1 MTTKKEEIIEGEVVE
16 NNPIVRVEDL
26 PVRSSERIDAD
37 TVIANIDA
45 QEKILTRLIRY
56 VNEKLKPK
64 VDYYSVKEG
73 QLPSLGLSGAEKIC
87 DIFKLAPS
95 PILEEKIVTPQEV
108 SYEYIV
114 KLHNRYT
121 GDFMGSGVGCCSS
134 LEDKFRY
141 YYDKKGNKQE
151 IKNHLN
157 IANTIKKIAYK
168 RGYVDATLKATMA
181 SFIFTQDLEE
191 LPDYYIGSKSKKST
205 GGVKGGKPK
214 LSPDDKFIKAKE
226 YWDKYS
232 FDGKEMK
239 EKPPKLS
246 GKKFSGEQASIFN
259 YAKGLIPEDT
269 IPSFFE
275 SLTKKKTTWE
285 FTYEDFKT
293 SYKALKEIEEET
305 EEKIEDG
312 FEKSEGKIKV

>member
-141 YYDKKGNKQE
+141 YYDKNGDRQE

-191 LPDYYIGSKSKKST
+191 LPDYYIGSKSKKSKSKEDLQKLDPT
-205 GGVKGGKPK
+205 KFKVPFKKSKYMGMVLTDCPK
-214 LSPDDKFIKAKE
+214 WWLEGQLKYAEDGKFIPSKYGYDDEEYKNMFRKAIEIKE
-226 YWDKYS
+226 QEQLDKEFEQS
-232 FDGKEMK
+232 EQGK
-239 EKPPKLS
+239 
-246 GKKFSGEQASIFN
+246 
-259 YAKGLIPEDT
+259 
-269 IPSFFE
+269 
-275 SLTKKKTTWE
+275 
-285 FTYEDFKT
+285 
-293 SYKALKEIEEET
+293 LK
-305 EEKIEDG
+305 
-312 FEKSEGKIKV
+312 V

>member
-16 NNPIVRVEDL
+16 NNPIVKVEDL
-26 PVRSSERIDAD
+26 PIRGSERIDAD

-141 YYDKKGNKQE
+141 YYDKNGDRQE

-191 LPDYYIGSKSKKST
+191 LPDYYIGSKSKKPSSKD
-205 GGVKGGKPK
+205 KGQTKEDLQKLDPTKFKVPFKKSKYMGMVLTDCPK
-214 LSPDDKFIKAKE
+214 WWLEGQLKYAEDGKFIPSKYGYDDEEYKNMFRKAIEIKDE
-226 YWDKYS
+226 EQI
-232 FDGKEMK
+232 GKEF
-239 EKPPKLS
+239 EQSEQGKL
-246 GKKFSGEQASIFN
+246 
-259 YAKGLIPEDT
+259 
-269 IPSFFE
+269 
-275 SLTKKKTTWE
+275 
-285 FTYEDFKT
+285 
-293 SYKALKEIEEET
+293 
-305 EEKIEDG
+305 
-312 FEKSEGKIKV
+312 KV